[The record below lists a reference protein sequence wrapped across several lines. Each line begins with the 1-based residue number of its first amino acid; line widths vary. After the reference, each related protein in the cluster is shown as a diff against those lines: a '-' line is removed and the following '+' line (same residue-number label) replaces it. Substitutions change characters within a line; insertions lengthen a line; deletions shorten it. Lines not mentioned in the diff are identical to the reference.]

1 MATSITTIISF
12 IIIFQS
18 VLYAL
23 VLFTHHGQKKIS
35 NTLLAS
41 FLLVLASQ
49 FSLLL
54 IDELDLTSV
63 NINFYLCV
71 FGFAYGPLL
80 FLYSNSLIFD
90 YYKFKPKYL
99 YHFVPSLIIFTSPF
113 VGYPLCQKIGSLL
126 YLSLGVYVILAI
138 KGLMVYR
145 KIVMQTQSSF
155 SQKKLKWLQW
165 TMIIFSITLFF
176 DIINQFFF
184 PLYFPYEISV
194 THLTILFL
202 VNWIFYKGLKQ
213 PQLFLGIS
221 EKDESITKDS
231 IKKDKE
237 QNEEMKT
244 ELDQIKKYFEE
255 NKPYTNSDISLHNL
269 AVELQ
274 IPERRLSYLINT
286 YFNRN
291 FMGFINFYRIE
302 YAKQCFINSKDPKE
316 TIIEVMYD
324 VGFNSKSSFNTI
336 FKQSTGFTPSDF
348 KKKHSS
354 L

>member
-1 MATSITTIISF
+1 MTINITNIISF
-12 IIIFQS
+12 IITFQS
-18 VLYAL
+18 VLFAL
-23 VLFTHHGQKKIS
+23 VLFTHSGQKKIS

-49 FSLLL
+49 FSLFLV
-54 IDELDLTSV
+54 DELDLTSI
-63 NINFYLCV
+63 NINSYLCV

-90 YYKFKPKYL
+90 YFKFKPIYL
-99 YHFVPSLIIFTSPF
+99 YHFVPSIIIFIGPF
-113 VGYPLCQKIGSLL
+113 VGYPLCLKIGSFL
-126 YLSLGVYVILAI
+126 YLSLGVYVIFAI
-138 KGLMVYR
+138 NGLMAYR
-145 KIVMQTQSSF
+145 KIVLQTQSSF
-155 SQKKLKWLQW
+155 SRKNLKWLQW
-165 TMIIFSITLFF
+165 TMIIFSMALFF
-176 DIINQFFF
+176 DIINQFIY
-184 PLYFPYEISV
+184 PLYFSFEISV

-231 IKKDKE
+231 IKKVKG
-237 QNEEMKT
+237 QSEEVKT
-244 ELDQIKKYFEE
+244 ELDHIKKYFEE
-255 NKPYTNSDISLHNL
+255 SKPYTNSEISLHNL
-269 AVELQ
+269 AAELQ
-274 IPERRLSYLINT
+274 IPVRRLSYLINN

-302 YAKQCFINSKDPKE
+302 HAKECFINSKDPKE
-316 TIIEVMYD
+316 TILEVMYD

-336 FKQSTGFTPSDF
+336 FKQSTGFTPSEF
-348 KKKHSS
+348 KKKYSS